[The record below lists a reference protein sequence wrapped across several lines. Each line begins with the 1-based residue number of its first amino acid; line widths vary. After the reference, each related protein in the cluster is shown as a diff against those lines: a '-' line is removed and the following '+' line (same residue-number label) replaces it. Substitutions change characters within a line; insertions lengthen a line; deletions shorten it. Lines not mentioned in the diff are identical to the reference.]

1 MRQSVWT
8 DHLRRSVVA
17 LGACGIAFG
26 LAACGSTGETPESA
40 EPSSISE
47 SSAAESPAAEQDTE
61 EAADTEEGDTEEG
74 DTEEGDDSDGDDSD
88 GDGTT
93 FSPCDLE
100 TDGAA
105 PDSRLGSLVGEWTAV
120 GESFLGDSE
129 GQGSLLCI
137 DGDGDVSYSSVDGDW
152 IGALTAGE
160 VPGGDL
166 QLESLDNQA
175 LTEWFVGYDSEPDT
189 IDVGEPG
196 GRGFEYARVK

>member
-26 LAACGSTGETPESA
+26 LAACGSTGESSESA

-47 SSAAESPAAEQDTE
+47 SSAGESPAAEQDTE
-61 EAADTEEGDTEEG
+61 EAAATEEPATEESATEEGDA
-74 DTEEGDDSDGDDSD
+74 
-88 GDGTT
+88 TT

-100 TDGAA
+100 TDEAA
-105 PDSRLGSLVGEWTAV
+105 PDPRLESVVGEWTAV

-137 DGDGDVSYSSVDGDW
+137 DGDGDVSYASVDGSW
-152 IGALTAGE
+152 NGALTIGE
-160 VPGGDL
+160 VADHDVQL
-166 QLESLDNQA
+166 QSLDDQT
-175 LTEWFVGYDSEPDT
+175 LITEWVFRYDAETDT
-189 IDVGEPG
+189 IDVGEPDTG
-196 GRGFEYARVK
+196 GVEYARAG